1 MTFIGGGEES
11 YGFMVGDFVRDKDA
25 VSSCSIIA
33 ELAAWAKSQGKSVY
47 DILMDIHLKFSFYL
61 DSLINVVRKGKSGAE
76 EIHQMHDYLKQESVN
91 MISGERKAID
101 LPVSNVL
108 QFLLEDGSKVSVR
121 PSGTE
126 PKIKFYFSVYE
137 NLESRE
143 AYDATRDLLEERIQN
158 LKKDLNLL

>member
-1 MTFIGGGEES
+1 MAGYREHPP
-11 YGFMVGDFVRDKDA
+11 A
-25 VSSCSIIA
+25 
-33 ELAAWAKSQGKSVY
+33 Q
-47 DILMDIHLKFSFYL
+47 
-61 DSLINVVRKGKSGAE
+61 INGSRVVW
-76 EIHQMHDYLKQESVN
+76 IHDYLKQESVN
-91 MISGERKAID
+91 MISGEHKAID